1 MAVAPFDW
9 WAQPVLDLSRE
20 LILTSPTPPTLIAD
34 RVTHSTTRSV
44 YRVHWNTI
52 APWNDF
58 AAQVIHY
65 WNNVPQVDKQAHVME
80 QGDYRGCFQRVGFS
94 VAGNEG
100 NVRVL
105 IHDFMEAVHLAAAN
119 GGNGGTAPRP
129 SDRHSVLQQWEQGVE
144 ANELAGRPDLV
155 MRSEYGQIPYRITV
169 MVEAKNPWQVTPA
182 GLDQVLRGPQRIHCG
197 YFISDFLAGVLQ
209 VPAGELTPSRLALE
223 QLFGYM
229 VRNGKAYGVLTTMK
243 GWSFLRRDNGGQ
255 LYITPMFGDFQ
266 ARQGISNGAF
276 YEGYYTPQGFSI
288 MQALYY
294 LSAIAETAADLPETP
309 IGGRPG
315 QVHIPYA
322 GNSTTPA
329 PTIQQPPDNAGF
341 GFPGLAPPQGGQG
354 QQYGNQGVGILEGYD
369 QSECI
374 HYDGAFTYKDFQ
386 FQPWLPENNLGPK
399 TWIAI
404 ALPAE
409 FKVIFKLWDAWK
421 FDQEARNR
429 EASVYLQLRPLWG
442 KCIPS
447 LFVKSALEYF
457 HALIFQYIKVYP

>member
-1 MAVAPFDW
+1 MAVAPFDPW
-9 WAQPVLDLSRE
+9 GQPALDLSRD
-20 LILTSPTPPTLIAD
+20 LILTNPTPPTLVAD

-58 AAQVIHY
+58 GAQVIRY
-65 WNNVPQVDKQAHVME
+65 WNNVPQVDKQANVMAQE
-80 QGDYRGCFQRVGFS
+80 DYRGCFQRVGFS

-155 MRSEYGQIPYRITV
+155 MRSEYGQIPYRVTV

-182 GLDQVLRGPQRIHCG
+182 RLDQVLQGPQRIHYG

-209 VPAGELTPSRLALE
+209 LPAGELSPSRLALE

-229 VRNGKAYGVLTTMK
+229 VRNGKVYGVLTTMK
-243 GWSFLRRDNGGQ
+243 GWCFLRRENGGR
-255 LYITPMFGDFQ
+255 LYITPMFADFQ

-294 LSAIAETAADLPETP
+294 LSAIAEATPNLPETP
-309 IGGRPG
+309 CGGRPG

-329 PTIQQPPDNAGF
+329 PTIQQPLDNPGL
-341 GFPGLAPPQGGQG
+341 PGLAPPQGGQG
-354 QQYGNQGVGILEGYD
+354 QYGNQGVQILDGYD
-369 QSECI
+369 QSECT
-374 HYDGAFTYKDFQ
+374 HYDDAFTYKDFQ
-386 FQPWLPENNLGPK
+386 FEPWLPENKLGPK
-399 TWIAI
+399 TWISI

-409 FKVIFKLWDAWK
+409 FKAIFRLRDVWK
-421 FDQEARNR
+421 FDQE
-429 EASVYLQLRPLWG
+429 V
-442 KCIPS
+442 
-447 LFVKSALEYF
+447 
-457 HALIFQYIKVYP
+457 